1 MALRLFVLPEYPDQ
15 FAATK
20 IDCFIRHG
28 VFFLD
33 FSRPLKPLRKPG
45 VLNRWFG
52 SPIGLLVPLVHQ
64 GEETGEFVTG
74 IHCSDPCF
82 ADLIALWKVRYRS
95 RRTPPAQEDDADK
108 IIADFSEQF
117 PEDCLFLTPA
127 PATRHNRGPT
137 VQSAPI
143 TRGR

>member
-20 IDCFIRHG
+20 SDRFVSHG

-64 GEETGEFVTG
+64 GEQTGEFVTG

-82 ADLIALWKVRYRS
+82 ADLIALWRVRYRS
-95 RRTPPAQEDDADK
+95 RRPPPAREVDALK
-108 IIADFSEQF
+108 IIADFTEQF
-117 PEDCLFLTPA
+117 PEDSQLIIPA
-127 PATRHNRGPT
+127 PAAQTNRR
-137 VQSAPI
+137 SAVPGA
-143 TRGR
+143 R